1 MDRFLSD
8 VIKTYY
14 LSSSTNIEIKE
25 MTFFELM
32 LNNTLDE
39 NNEKDTHGPVNIVLF
54 KESSCYIL
62 SLQREESSNDL
73 SRKIKLSPQIVAR
86 LKMSW
91 ESVESFLA
99 DATIQSKK
107 YTNEIMF
114 VYKSCHKRIGE
125 VLYFLLINSTHLT
138 IDITTFSYNLNRFDS
153 DAINRL
159 IALFIEMSVDI
170 NACRINGSTLFGIAC
185 QNGFHSTVEF
195 LLKNGGDINIRDIEG
210 ANPLYIAC
218 VSGHQKIVQY
228 LLENKAAVD
237 LCKTDGTSPLFIS
250 CALGRCSIVNC
261 LLLKKAA
268 VNSLNKKGVS
278 PLYIACQNGHDD
290 IVDNLLNHGADVN
303 SHNNEFSPIYT
314 ACQNGHYSIVQI
326 LLSKG
331 ADVNE
336 RQKKE

>member
-210 ANPLYIAC
+210 ASPLYIAC

-228 LLENKAAVD
+228 LLENKAVVD

-278 PLYIACQNGHDD
+278 PLYIACQNGHYN
-290 IVDNLLNHGADVN
+290 IVELLIKNGADVN
-303 SHNNEFSPIYT
+303 FCRKNKATPYFIANQKEHT
-314 ACQNGHYSIVQI
+314 HIVS
-326 LLSKG
+326 LLVNSG
-331 ADVNE
+331 AIN
-336 RQKKE
+336 

>member
-210 ANPLYIAC
+210 ASPLYIAC

-268 VNSLNKKGVS
+268 VNSLNNKGVS
-278 PLYIACQNGHDD
+278 PLYIACQNGHYN
-290 IVDNLLNHGADVN
+290 IVELLIKNGADVN
-303 SHNNEFSPIYT
+303 FCRKNKATPYFIANQKEHT
-314 ACQNGHYSIVQI
+314 HIVS
-326 LLSKG
+326 LLVNSG
-331 ADVNE
+331 AIN
-336 RQKKE
+336 

>member
-1 MDRFLSD
+1 
-8 VIKTYY
+8 
-14 LSSSTNIEIKE
+14 

-210 ANPLYIAC
+210 ASPLYIAC

-278 PLYIACQNGHDD
+278 PLYIACQNGHYN
-290 IVDNLLNHGADVN
+290 IVELLIKNGADVN
-303 SHNNEFSPIYT
+303 FCRKNNATPYFIANQKEHT
-314 ACQNGHYSIVQI
+314 HIVS
-326 LLSKG
+326 LLVNSG
-331 ADVNE
+331 AIN
-336 RQKKE
+336 